1 MMPRVLTRSI
11 WLKLVV
17 LVVAIVGFVLLYE
30 TRMFDSF
37 SVARIAI
44 TTSEGSPL
52 PGAQLPF
59 SATAYCKGTTT
70 ASGVDVRTGIA
81 AADPT
86 VLPVG
91 SVLNIAA
98 GDQRYT
104 GVYTVMDTGPRVQGR
119 HLDLYMWS
127 CHEALTFGRR
137 DVQVTVLRLGWDP
150 RASSPSLIDRL
161 FRGRA
166 TARKVPDPDQ
176 PPAAAFPPKDG
187 ASPEEEE
194 EGAPDNATPS
204 TDPAAPATAT
214 PAPPAA
220 VTSAPGQ

>member
-1 MMPRVLTRSI
+1 MMPRVLTRSN
-11 WLKLVV
+11 WLKVVV
-17 LVVAIVGFVLLYE
+17 LIVAIAGFVLLYE
-30 TRMFDSF
+30 AQMFDSF
-37 SVARIAI
+37 SVARIAM

-52 PGAQLPF
+52 PGTQLPF

-81 AADPT
+81 AADPM

-91 SVLNIAA
+91 SVLNVAA

-127 CHEALTFGRR
+127 CHEALKFGRR

-166 TARKVPDPDQ
+166 TTRKVPEPDR

-187 ASPEEEE
+187 AAPEEEE
-194 EGAPDNATPS
+194 GTPEDTPPSPDPSSPATSIPTPS
-204 TDPAAPATAT
+204 PPIVAS
-214 PAPPAA
+214 APPL
-220 VTSAPGQ
+220 